1 MENLIIPPTDFTP
14 KVTFMPDAGYLE
26 ISGVSRP
33 EDVGG
38 FYDDLLDWLG
48 RFEDAILKPES
59 RYAVKDLNF
68 SFKMSYFNSSSSKYF
83 IQMLRHIK
91 NLIDRDVEI
100 KIEWYYE
107 EGDEKMAEDGEDL
120 ADAVDL
126 EFDYIEIED

>member
-1 MENLIIPPTDFTP
+1 
-14 KVTFMPDAGYLE
+14 
-26 ISGVSRP
+26 
-33 EDVGG
+33 
-38 FYDDLLDWLG
+38 
-48 RFEDAILKPES
+48 
-59 RYAVKDLNF
+59 
-68 SFKMSYFNSSSSKYF
+68 
-83 IQMLRHIK
+83 MLRHIK